1 MSEEWLAAKSMV
13 MPLCLAQR
21 GESSGLSKYGREN
34 DMNTGTATGCTING
48 ADTLRSAQGLGTHEL
63 LIAGFGGQGVLSMGM
78 TLGYAAMIEQK
89 EISWMPSYGPEMRG
103 GTANCIVIVS
113 DNKISSPIITTF
125 DTIIALNQPSLD
137 KFEKA
142 VKPGGLLMFDSTNI
156 ITPPTR
162 TDIEIVPI
170 AASDEASKMKNMKV
184 MNMIVLGAFIEQRP
198 VVSVESIMNALKK
211 VLPDRY
217 HHLLPLNE
225 QALRRGAELVAQE
238 V

>member
-1 MSEEWLAAKSMV
+1 M
-13 MPLCLAQR
+13 
-21 GESSGLSKYGREN
+21 EN
-34 DMNTGTATGCTING
+34 YV
-48 ADTLRSAQGLGTHEL
+48 THEL

-78 TLGYAAMIEQK
+78 TLGYAAMVENK
-89 EISWMPSYGPEMRG
+89 EVSWMPSYGPEMRG

-113 DNKISSPIITTF
+113 DKRISSPIITTF
-125 DTIIALNQPSLD
+125 DTVIALNQPSLD

-142 VKPGGLLMFDSTNI
+142 VKSGGLLMYDSTNI

-170 AASDEASKMKNMKV
+170 AASEEASNMKNQKI
-184 MNMIVLGAFIEQRP
+184 MNMIVLGGFLAQRDVVKIE
-198 VVSVESIMNALKK
+198 SVMAALKK
-211 VLPDRY
+211 VLPERY

-225 QALRRGAELVAQE
+225 EALKRGAELVAAT